1 MMSFI
6 FTASIDYWPSD
17 LTQSDMIAAIA
28 EILKIDEADIVLDM
42 EADE

>member
-1 MMSFI
+1 MMSFT
-6 FTASIDYWPSD
+6 FTVPIDYYPSD

-28 EILKIDEADIVLDM
+28 EILKIDEADIYLDM